1 MKYSNG
7 ISEPRFSKV
16 MHIKIRVCLGGK
28 PLNECLV
35 FSGILKF
42 KAYEVV
48 EVEENDMIQLGHKL
62 YGASL
67 PQVSASRI
75 SARQLAMKASFC
87 IFMQGSILGSDES
100 NLNHT

>member
-1 MKYSNG
+1 M
-7 ISEPRFSKV
+7 F
-16 MHIKIRVCLGGK
+16 
-28 PLNECLV
+28 
-35 FSGILKF
+35 GILKF

-48 EVEENDMIQLGHKL
+48 EVEKNYMIQLGHKL

-75 SARQLAMKASFC
+75 SARQLAMKAYFC

-100 NLNHT
+100 NLNHALWGLFENIKLNFFSD